1 LDKPREIMPF
11 REKIAW
17 ISLAATLVVYGGYF
31 ASLTVS
37 RDGEGWLSDSF
48 GLLVGT
54 TVLFVVLMIVLTVIA
69 AVLAPQDAAAPVDER
84 EKLIALKAAQFS
96 YFTLSSG
103 AFTTIVALFVGTDR
117 FFAANFLFFSL
128 IVAEIAKDGAQIFYF
143 RRGA

>member
-1 LDKPREIMPF
+1 MPF

-17 ISLAATLVVYGGYF
+17 ISLVATLVVYGGYF
-31 ASLTVS
+31 ASLTAS
-37 RDGEGWLSDSF
+37 RNGEGWLSDSF

-54 TVLFVVLMIVLTVIA
+54 TVLFIVLMIALTVAA
-69 AVLAPQDAAAPVDER
+69 AVLAPQDAAAPADER
-84 EKLIALKAAQFS
+84 ERIIGLKASQFS
-96 YFTLSSG
+96 YFALSSG

-128 IVAEIAKDGAQIFYF
+128 IVAEIAKDAAQIVYF